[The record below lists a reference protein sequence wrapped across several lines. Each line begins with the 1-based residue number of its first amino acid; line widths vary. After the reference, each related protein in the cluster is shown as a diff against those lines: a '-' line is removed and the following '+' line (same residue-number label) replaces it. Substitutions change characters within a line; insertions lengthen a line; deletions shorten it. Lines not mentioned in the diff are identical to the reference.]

1 MRRATHQKARAVLS
15 RPTSAAGQGE
25 AMNDSRH
32 YAPIIIRS
40 SVPTPWERKF
50 LASLIAAER
59 KGRALT
65 PKQAQTLHRIVA
77 RFQDAT
83 MREDV
88 IE

>member
-1 MRRATHQKARAVLS
+1 MTDH
-15 RPTSAAGQGE
+15 
-25 AMNDSRH
+25 RH

-40 SVPTPWERKF
+40 AMPSDWERKF
-50 LASLIAAER
+50 LASIIAAER

-65 PKQAQTLHRIVA
+65 TKPAETLSKIVDK
-77 RFQDAT
+77 FQDAT

>member
-1 MRRATHQKARAVLS
+1 MTDQ
-15 RPTSAAGQGE
+15 
-25 AMNDSRH
+25 RH

-40 SVPTPWERKF
+40 GIPTEKERKF

-59 KGRALT
+59 KGAPLT
-65 PKQAQTLHRIVA
+65 ERQASWLDSIVR

-83 MREDV
+83 MRGEM

>member
-1 MRRATHQKARAVLS
+1 MTDQ
-15 RPTSAAGQGE
+15 
-25 AMNDSRH
+25 RH

-40 SVPTPWERKF
+40 SIPTDWERKF
-50 LASLIAAER
+50 LASIIAAAR

-65 PKQAQTLHRIVA
+65 EKQATILDRIVR